1 MTSANKTSPNPK
13 LKGAE
18 YDDETP
24 AVTSQEAT
32 EMVNTKINEE
42 EE

>member
-1 MTSANKTSPNPK
+1 MSPPNSETTNPK

-18 YDDETP
+18 YDTDTP

-32 EMVNTKINEE
+32 QLVNEKMNEE

>member
-1 MTSANKTSPNPK
+1 MTISQNGSENPK

-18 YDDETP
+18 YDENTP

-32 EMVNTKINEE
+32 DMVNAKINEE

>member
-1 MTSANKTSPNPK
+1 MTSANTNSPNPK

-18 YDDETP
+18 YDDKTP
-24 AVTSQEAT
+24 AMTSQEAT
-32 EMVNTKINEE
+32 EMINTKINEE